1 MKPHTRDTDNS
12 GRGLGKM
19 ENFPLSFA
27 QRGFAGRVQ
36 PGGLK
41 RGIDIRQSESRNS
54 GDAMRNCCWTF
65 LLVIVF
71 RILARVVVPARHI
84 TCGKPEGIVAAN
96 HCGPVR
102 FDLLKPLRMTDAL
115 VLHRGRPRG
124 RPVEEGWHRT
134 REGGPPL

>member
-1 MKPHTRDTDNS
+1 
-12 GRGLGKM
+12 M

-54 GDAMRNCCWTF
+54 GDAMRNSCWTF

-71 RILARVVVPARHI
+71 RDPSISSCRRPSLATSLVGNQKASSPQIDAGQ
-84 TCGKPEGIVAAN
+84 C
-96 HCGPVR
+96 
-102 FDLLKPLRMTDAL
+102 DLTY
-115 VLHRGRPRG
+115 
-124 RPVEEGWHRT
+124 
-134 REGGPPL
+134 